1 MTNRYIYP
9 LPSIYIKLNNIYKQS
24 FLMSYSY
31 GCYFTFLYTKNISL
45 INEKMF
51 KPY

>member
-24 FLMSYSY
+24 SLINYSY
-31 GCYFTFLYTKNISL
+31 DCYFMLVYFKNISVL
-45 INEKMF
+45 NQKMF